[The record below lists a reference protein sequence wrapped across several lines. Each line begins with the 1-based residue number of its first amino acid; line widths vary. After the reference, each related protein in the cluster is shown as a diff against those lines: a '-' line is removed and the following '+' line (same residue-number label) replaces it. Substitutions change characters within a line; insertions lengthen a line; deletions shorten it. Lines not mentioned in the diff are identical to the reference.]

1 MRFCLPNSESG
12 VTITAEDLE
21 KAPLSKLA
29 LAAQQP
35 GAGETVWLDVW
46 QDGSLDLLRVRTL
59 MRAPVDLTVTS
70 LCSALVSTSSVFTQV
85 VAGCYSGKHLRF
97 PMARTSAVLTALDF
111 FDIPQAIRPKGLV
124 VRAALKRK
132 HDSMMQ
138 TASQL
143 IDSIRPVL
151 AEHMVPDNSGT
162 AKAEMYIVKPEEGNM
177 YLKVMESASPCASEF
192 DDAPVLENFYMADP
206 WLTTLLKSTAEGHG
220 FQAKTKNEIGIG
232 TRLEISLVIPD
243 TKLLVV

>member
-1 MRFCLPNSESG
+1 MPNSESG
-12 VTITAEDLE
+12 VTITAEDLA
-21 KAPLSKLA
+21 KAPESKLA

-59 MRAPVDLTVTS
+59 MRAPVDLTS
-70 LCSALVSTSSVFTQV
+70 LCSALVSTSPVLTQV
-85 VAGCYSGKHLRF
+85 VAGCYTGKHLRF

-111 FDIPQAIRPKGLV
+111 FDIPEAIRPKGVV

-151 AEHMVPDNSGT
+151 ADHTVPDNSGN
-162 AKAEMYIVKPEEGNM
+162 AKAEMYIVKPEKGNM
-177 YLKVMESASPCASEF
+177 YLKLTERPSPCASDF
-192 DDAPVLENFYMADP
+192 DDAPLLENFHTADP
-206 WLTTLLKSTAEGHG
+206 WLATLLKSTAEGHG
-220 FQAKTKNEIGIG
+220 FQATYENDFGIG
-232 TRLEISLVIPD
+232 TRLDISLVVPD
-243 TKLLVV
+243 TELLVV